1 MTRREIWD
9 TVYGAAAA
17 AYEPREARA
26 VAALVCEDRLGLRF
40 TDVIVEPDAP
50 CPLRDDLQRLAFEIG
65 SYRPAQYIA
74 GFCRFCGR
82 KFSLEEGVLIPR
94 PETEELV
101 RTIVERHRS
110 DSGLRILDI
119 GTGSGCI
126 AVTLAAELPDARVTA
141 VDISDTALR
150 IARRNAERLRQTVRF
165 ERRDILTGPPE
176 GEFDLIVS
184 NPPYVTESEKRQMSP
199 NVLRYEP
206 HRALFVPDDDPLL
219 FYRAIAG
226 LGRRLFAPGL
236 FRDQRAVRH
245 SNRRIARKRGLPRN
259 RPVEGLFRKAQ
270 NGQRAMEVKRTKTPE
285 QALRALMNVCAKSE
299 RAISDVRRSLT
310 RWGVAPEQ
318 HQPIIDRLVR
328 ERFID
333 EARYAEAYVRE
344 KLNLSRWGVRKIRAA
359 LKAKRIPE
367 QTIDEALAQA
377 DPQKLGTKLEESLR
391 RKMQG
396 TRAVSDYQMRGKLLR
411 YGAGL
416 GFDYDEV
423 SDAIDRLMREREK

>member
-1 MTRREIWD
+1 MLIFVVKEPFEMTRREIWD

-65 SYRPAQYIA
+65 SYRPAPYIA

-226 LGRRLFAPGL
+226 LGRRLFAPGGTVY
-236 FRDQRAVRH
+236 FEI
-245 SNRRIARKRGLPRN
+245 N
-259 RPVEGLFRKAQ
+259 
-270 NGQRAMEVKRTKTPE
+270 
-285 QALRALMNVCAKSE
+285 
-299 RAISDVRRSLT
+299 
-310 RWGVAPEQ
+310 
-318 HQPIIDRLVR
+318 
-328 ERFID
+328 ERFGTQTVELLENEGYREIVLSKD
-333 EARYAEAYVRE
+333 FFGKPRTVSARW
-344 KLNLSRWGVRKIRAA
+344 K
-359 LKAKRIPE
+359 
-367 QTIDEALAQA
+367 
-377 DPQKLGTKLEESLR
+377 
-391 RKMQG
+391 
-396 TRAVSDYQMRGKLLR
+396 
-411 YGAGL
+411 
-416 GFDYDEV
+416 
-423 SDAIDRLMREREK
+423 

>member
-1 MTRREIWD
+1 MGYGVRR
-9 TVYGAAAA
+9 GRGGLRA
-17 AYEPREARA
+17 REARA

-82 KFSLEEGVLIPR
+82 KFSLEEGVLIPPSRNRGAR
-94 PETEELV
+94 PDDRRAAQE
-101 RTIVERHRS
+101 RQRPAYSRHRNGERLHS
-110 DSGLRILDI
+110 RDAG
-119 GTGSGCI
+119 G
-126 AVTLAAELPDARVTA
+126 ELPDARVTA

-226 LGRRLFAPGL
+226 LGRRLFAPGGTVY
-236 FRDQRAVRH
+236 FEI
-245 SNRRIARKRGLPRN
+245 N
-259 RPVEGLFRKAQ
+259 
-270 NGQRAMEVKRTKTPE
+270 
-285 QALRALMNVCAKSE
+285 
-299 RAISDVRRSLT
+299 
-310 RWGVAPEQ
+310 
-318 HQPIIDRLVR
+318 
-328 ERFID
+328 ERFGTQTVELLENEGYRRNQSWSKD
-333 EARYAEAYVRE
+333 FFGKPRTVSARW
-344 KLNLSRWGVRKIRAA
+344 K
-359 LKAKRIPE
+359 
-367 QTIDEALAQA
+367 
-377 DPQKLGTKLEESLR
+377 
-391 RKMQG
+391 
-396 TRAVSDYQMRGKLLR
+396 
-411 YGAGL
+411 
-416 GFDYDEV
+416 
-423 SDAIDRLMREREK
+423 

>member
-150 IARRNAERLRQTVRF
+150 IARRNAERHRQTVRF

-219 FYRAIAG
+219 FYRRSPVSAG
-226 LGRRLFAPGL
+226 GCSHPEGRFISRSTSGSALKPSNCSKTRATAKSSCRRTFSESPERSA
-236 FRDQRAVRH
+236 RDGSETDQ
-245 SNRRIARKRGLPRN
+245 NARTGSAG
-259 RPVEGLFRKAQ
+259 PV
-270 NGQRAMEVKRTKTPE
+270 
-285 QALRALMNVCAKSE
+285 NVCAKSE
-299 RAISDVRRSLT
+299 QAISDVRRSLT

-318 HQPIIDRLVR
+318 HQRLSTGFVR
-328 ERFID
+328 ESVYRRGTLCRGIRPGKTEPEPLGRPQD
-333 EARYAEAYVRE
+333 QSRAESQADSGADDRRGARPSRPAKTGHEAR
-344 KLNLSRWGVRKIRAA
+344 GVAA
-359 LKAKRIPE
+359 A
-367 QTIDEALAQA
+367 
-377 DPQKLGTKLEESLR
+377 
-391 RKMQG
+391 
-396 TRAVSDYQMRGKLLR
+396 
-411 YGAGL
+411 
-416 GFDYDEV
+416 
-423 SDAIDRLMREREK
+423 